1 MITDTTYQEHDV
13 FGALKGK
20 VVVTEAGTYQHYNA
34 GGQLHRVG
42 GPAVEYAN
50 GSKAWWYNGLLHRT
64 DGPAIDFTKGGQCW
78 YLHGRMYTRAEHNRI
93 TRATSETHTTA

>member
-1 MITDTTYQEHDV
+1 MTNEADV
-13 FGALKGK
+13 FDTL
-20 VVVTEAGTYQHYNA
+20 VSRVTIDDFGTRRYYNA
-34 GGQLHRVG
+34 AGELHRVG

-50 GSKAWWYNGLLHRT
+50 GSKEWWYNGLLHRT

-93 TRATSETHTTA
+93 TRATSDTHTTA